1 MNERINKSVFSVT
14 SGIKNVDSD
23 RAGYWRTKSPAE
35 RFAAIEELRELN
47 YGHDSTTARLQ
58 RVLEITELKKR

>member
-1 MNERINKSVFSVT
+1 MNERINKSVFSVM
-14 SGIKNVDSD
+14 SGVKNIDSD
-23 RAGYWRTKSPAE
+23 RADYWRSKSPAE

-58 RVLEITELKKR
+58 RVFEVTELNKL

>member
-1 MNERINKSVFSVT
+1 MNKSVFSVA
-14 SGIKNVDSD
+14 SGISNVGSD
-23 RAGYWRTKSPAE
+23 RTGYWRKKSPAE
-35 RFAAIEELRELN
+35 RLAAIEELRELN